1 LISGAN
7 LLAPECELLVCCARL
22 DPGPAQSERIRQLLE
37 GPLDTDYFLAL
48 AARHGLRP
56 LLYKHLSALA
66 DNSIPREIHIKLWA
80 AHELRL
86 RRNQDMASELLRI
99 VALLD
104 ANGIPSI
111 PYKGPALAQAVYGD
125 LALREFGDLDILLRE
140 QDTLAAQ
147 ALLIAQGYA
156 PNYAL
161 EPQAEAA
168 FMSSGLQYHLAL
180 THAASGF
187 MVELHWKTD
196 PGCAVELL
204 LGGQLWDR
212 PKSAN
217 LAGTALRGFA
227 PSELLLVLC
236 LHGSKHHWSSL
247 GWLVDMAELIR
258 QHPAMDWTWITNAAS
273 ELGAR
278 RKLLLGLYL
287 AHELLAANV
296 PAQALADAV
305 VCGVDQIAFGI
316 VAQLFAAQPA
326 YIGAFA
332 SLKRDLKLCD
342 RLGQRLSHCWN
353 VIFAPS
359 VFELSRP
366 LPRYLCFLYVPAR
379 LGRLLMKHRPRL
391 LAGKQH

>member
-1 LISGAN
+1 LIFGSQA
-7 LLAPECELLVCCARL
+7 LAAECELLICCARL
-22 DPGPAQSERIRQLLE
+22 DPGPAGFERIRQLVQ
-37 GPLDTDYFLAL
+37 GPLDTDYLLDL

-56 LLYKHLSALA
+56 LLYKHLSASGE
-66 DNSIPREIHIKLWA
+66 NSIPRDLHIKLWA
-80 AHELRL
+80 AHELRV
-86 RRNQDMASELLRI
+86 RRNLAMTAELVRVVSLFDAS
-99 VALLD
+99 
-104 ANGIPSI
+104 GIPSI

-125 LALREFGDLDILLRE
+125 VGLREFGDLDILLRE
-140 QDTLAAQ
+140 QDALAAQ

-161 EPQAEAA
+161 EPRAEAV

-180 THAASGF
+180 THDASNI

-196 PGCAVELL
+196 PGCAVERL
-204 LGGQLWDR
+204 LGSQLWDR
-212 PKSAN
+212 PKSAS

-227 PSELLLVLC
+227 PSELLLILC

-247 GWLVDMAELIR
+247 GWLVDIAELIR
-258 QHPAMDWTWITNAAS
+258 QNPAIDWAWITTAAR
-273 ELGAR
+273 ELGAQ

-296 PAQALADAV
+296 PAQVFANALAH
-305 VCGVDQIAFGI
+305 GVDKIAFDI
-316 VAQLFAAQPA
+316 AVQLFASQPA
-326 YIGAFA
+326 HTGVFA

-359 VFELSRP
+359 PLELSRP
-366 LPRYLCFLYVPAR
+366 LPRYLSFLYVPVR
-379 LGRLLMKHRPRL
+379 LVRLLRKHRPRL
-391 LAGKQH
+391 ISGKPR